1 MPLRR
6 SQSTTLAAL
15 ARELGVSRT
24 TVSNAYNHPEQ
35 LSAELRKK
43 ILAAARRRGYPGP
56 NPAARSLRT
65 RRTGAIG
72 VVLTEDLGYAFD
84 DLASVDFLA
93 GVAEAGHGTRTSL
106 NLLPLGADGSAGGE
120 LIAGASV
127 DGFIVYSVA
136 AEDPALNAALGRGL
150 PTVVVGQ
157 PGSLPKARRG
167 RAPAGF
173 VGIEDRPAIRPAVRE
188 LTRAGHRRIGVLA
201 IRLFRER
208 SQEGP
213 VAAAAVGGADFHI
226 QRDRVLGVLD
236 ECLAAGVDP
245 NSVPVVSR
253 HINDPANARSAAA
266 ELLDSNPGLTAV
278 ACTTDTMALGVLDEC
293 AARGWAVPE
302 RLSVTGFDGIRPA
315 LERGLTT
322 VVQPNRAKG
331 VAAAEMLA
339 GLVANGREDGAASPP
354 EGRGG
359 FARAELLETSLHPG
373 GSVAAPR

>member
-1 MPLRR
+1 M
-6 SQSTTLAAL
+6 
-15 ARELGVSRT
+15 SRT

-93 GVAEAGHGTRTSL
+93 GAAVRPERQKVERGARPVAGLGDAG
-106 NLLPLGADGSAGGE
+106 
-120 LIAGASV
+120 
-127 DGFIVYSVA
+127 
-136 AEDPALNAALGRGL
+136 EDPALNAALGRGL

-245 NSVPVVSR
+245 DSVPVVSR

-339 GLVANGREDGAASPP
+339 GLVADGREDGAVSPP
-354 EGRGG
+354 EGCGG